1 MTIATFRQ
9 LTEEKQASKDEGN
22 KEIHQRGPG
31 APQTVQALVVAS
43 SCSSAPHDD
52 SVADNTT
59 YLSCKTPRQQS
70 WTAQETFSLPN
81 RLHSACQKVL
91 GEKRHQW
98 SCLVLLP
105 ACFPDQ
111 ICPLVNTVPRLF
123 VEITNWGLDWIWGL
137 LCRRRCILSTVN
149 RMKEVTGPRG
159 ESIDVVLLNGYVIK
173 PPSE

>member
-1 MTIATFRQ
+1 MTITTFRQ
-9 LTEEKQASKDEGN
+9 LTEEKQASKAEGN
-22 KEIHQRGPG
+22 KEIRQRGPG

-43 SCSSAPHDD
+43 SCSSASHDD

-81 RLHSACQKVL
+81 RLHSACRKVL

>member
-1 MTIATFRQ
+1 MFRQ
-9 LTEEKQASKDEGN
+9 LTEEKQASKAEWN

-43 SCSSAPHDD
+43 NCSSAPHDD

-81 RLHSACQKVL
+81 HLHSACRKVL
-91 GEKRHQW
+91 GDKRHQW

-105 ACFPDQ
+105 AWFPDQ

-137 LCRRRCILSTVN
+137 LCRRKCILSTVN